1 MTCMIF
7 KPLSCG
13 SLGVGFLSQGNS
25 CNTDTL
31 QLMSGHGA
39 RFPALNA
46 NEYFNIVLSTPCQ
59 TCCTRLRVVATSGD
73 TFTVEGLDTSTCSC
87 FPENSRVS
95 YDTTSVESIKDIA
108 SEVHINVLPPLSYD
122 PCTRTLSVDC
132 NALKQMVGTGCSGC
146 GCS

>member
-1 MTCMIF
+1 MTCMTF

-39 RFPALNA
+39 RFPTLNA
-46 NEYFNIVLSTPCQ
+46 NEYFNIILSTPCQ

-95 YDTTSVESIKDIA
+95 YDTTSEVAAGDLLELRCMMNCLDIA
-108 SEVHINVLPPLSYD
+108 NQEYVISSSN
-122 PCTRTLSVDC
+122 LSVHYT
-132 NALKQMVGTGCSGC
+132 Q
-146 GCS
+146 